1 MAFTIGTNI
10 DDGVDLNS
18 ARSAVEHYLKMDNLT
33 TKNNSGEVEK
43 AEVIN
48 NSVSA
53 PKSILDIYGI
63 RQEIVTQSNKQDPK
77 VTALRKLDDNCTPK
91 EEIIVEV
98 IGDTMYKVGYGVHV
112 KLPFLKNYDDC
123 FMYIKEI
130 TNEWKNNGTFIST
143 LTLTPSRVM
152 DEQEWTDLDES
163 DSSSSSGGSATAKKI
178 IALLTQQ
185 IGKPYVWG
193 ATGPDSFDCSGLM
206 YYCYNQFSSELI
218 DGKPIGRTTYDQ
230 VKDGKAVSTDEKEW
244 AVGDLI
250 LPHAGHV
257 VAYIGNGKVI
267 QAPKHN
273 DVVKISDYKST
284 WSSVYAVRRVIPED
298 TTSSSSD
305 LGSIPNDYESGLSYV
320 EGNCNTFISNL
331 AYYGYKNL
339 IVSLSKQYNVDPYI
353 TAGIIAIESEGN
365 PYSGASG
372 KYRGLMQVENGATDD
387 EQANITQGLKDFN
400 EKKQAISGSQIHVI
414 LSAYN
419 SGQGTVKNAC
429 DKAGIDEATCTIKQL
444 GDALYNYCKANPSAG
459 DANEKK
465 YYASKVIKAHDILL
479 SKKVLN

>member
-1 MAFTIGTNI
+1 MAFTIGDDI
-10 DDGVDLNS
+10 KDGVDLAS

-33 TKNNSGEVEK
+33 TKNNSGQIEK
-43 AEVIN
+43 AEVVK
-48 NSVSA
+48 NSVTV
-53 PKSILDIYGI
+53 PKSIIDIYGI
-63 RQEIVTQSNKQDPK
+63 RQEIVTQNSKKDPK
-77 VTALRKLDDNCTPK
+77 ITALRKLNDNCIPK

-98 IGDTMYKVGYGVHV
+98 IGDTMYRVGYGVHV
-112 KLPFLKNYDDC
+112 KLPFLKNYNDC

-130 TNEWKNNGTFIST
+130 TNEWKSDGTFIST

-152 DEQEWTDLDES
+152 DEQEWSDLDEG

-178 IALLTQQ
+178 VELLTQQ

-206 YYCYNQFSSELI
+206 CYCYNQFSDELI
-218 DGKPIGRTTYDQ
+218 DGKPISRTTYTQ
-230 VKDGKAVSTDEKEW
+230 INDGKAVSTDEKEW

-267 QAPKHN
+267 QAPKTG

-298 TTSSSSD
+298 STSFSSN
-305 LGSIPNDYESGLSYV
+305 LGSIPNYYESGLSYV

-331 AYYGYKNL
+331 AYYGYKSLL
-339 IVSLSKQYNVDPYI
+339 IKLATASGYDPYLI
-353 TAGIIAIESEGN
+353 AGIIAIESEGN
-365 PYSGASG
+365 PYAQTGNHN
-372 KYRGLMQVENGATDD
+372 GLMQVENGTTQDM
-387 EQANITQGLKDFN
+387 QANIQSGISMLN
-400 EKKQAISGSQIHVI
+400 EKKQAVGNQIHVI

-419 SGQGTVKNAC
+419 SGQGTVEKAC
-429 DKAGIDEATCTIKQL
+429 NKAGINMATCTIKQL
-444 GDALYNYCKANPSAG
+444 GDAIYAYNSSTEG
-459 DANEKK
+459 K

-479 SKKVLN
+479 SKKALNK